1 MGKKGGKHHM
11 KRQAAP
17 SFWPIHRKE
26 FTWSVRPK
34 SGPHPI
40 YHCLPLIIVVREVLG
55 LAKTRKEAKK
65 IISQG
70 KILVD
75 GKIVRDE
82 RFPTGLMDVVS
93 IPELKTNY
101 RVVPSSKGLILH
113 PIEED
118 EAKFKMCRIDNKR
131 TIEQG
136 HIELNLH
143 DGRNLIVRVGDPRKP
158 EEDIYSTLDTVKI
171 SVPEQEILEHLK
183 LQKGMLAAFTDGN
196 NIGKSGTIT
205 SIEEQTGQKR
215 RKFLITIKNEA
226 EETFQT
232 ILNYA
237 FVVGDKKPRISLP
250 TAEEP

>member
-1 MGKKGGKHHM
+1 V
-11 KRQAAP
+11 A
-17 SFWPIHRKE
+17 
-26 FTWSVRPK
+26 
-34 SGPHPI
+34 
-40 YHCLPLIIVVREVLG
+40 REVLG

-75 GKIVRDE
+75 GKVVRDE

-93 IPELKTNY
+93 IPELKMNY
-101 RVVPSSKGLILH
+101 RIVPSPKGLILH
-113 PIEED
+113 PIKKD
-118 EAKFKMCRIDNKR
+118 EAKFKMCRIDSKK

-143 DGRNLIVRVGDPRKP
+143 DGRNLLIHVEEPRKP
-158 EEDIYSTLDTVKI
+158 VEDIYSTLDTVKI

-183 LQKGMLAAFTDGN
+183 LQKGMLAAFVDGN
-196 NIGKSGTIT
+196 NIGKYGTIT
-205 SIEEQTGQKR
+205 SVEEQAGQKR
-215 RKFLITIKNEA
+215 RDFLITIKSEA

-237 FVVGDKKPRISLP
+237 FVVGDKKPQISLP
-250 TAEEP
+250 ETEEQ

>member
-34 SGPHPI
+34 PGPHPVH
-40 YHCLPLIIVVREVLG
+40 HCLPLAIAVREVLG

-75 GKIVRDE
+75 GKVVKDE
-82 RFPTGLMDVVS
+82 KFPIGLMDVVS
-93 IPELKTNY
+93 IPELKMNY
-101 RVVPSSKGLILH
+101 RVVPSAKGLILH
-113 PIEED
+113 PIKED

-131 TIEQG
+131 TVGRG

-143 DGRNLIVRVGDPRKP
+143 DGRNLIVDIEDPRKP
-158 EEDIYSTLDTVKI
+158 EEDVYRTLDTVKI
-171 SVPEQEILEHLK
+171 SIPEQEILEHLK
-183 LQKGMLAAFTDGN
+183 LQKGMLAAFADGH
-196 NIGKSGTIT
+196 NIGKYGTIT
-205 SIEEQTGQKR
+205 AIEEQTGQKR
-215 RKFLITIKNEA
+215 RNFLITINNEA
-226 EETFQT
+226 GETFQT

-250 TAEEP
+250 ASEEP

>member
-1 MGKKGGKHHM
+1 M

-26 FTWSVRPK
+26 FRWSVRPK
-34 SGPHPI
+34 PGPHPI
-40 YHCLPLIIVVREVLG
+40 HHCLPLAIVVREVLG

-65 IISQG
+65 IISQN

-75 GKIVRDE
+75 GRVIRDE
-82 RFPTGLMDVVS
+82 KFPTGLMDVVS

-101 RVVPSSKGLILH
+101 RVVPSSKGRILH
-113 PIEED
+113 PITED

-131 TIEQG
+131 TVEQG

-143 DGRNLIVRVGDPRKP
+143 DGRNLIVHVEDPRKP
-158 EEDIYSTLDTVKI
+158 EEDVYNTLDTVKI

-183 LQKGMLAAFTDGN
+183 LQKEMLAAFMDGN
-196 NIGKSGTIT
+196 NIGKYGTIT

-215 RKFLITIKNEA
+215 RNFLITIKNEA
-226 EETFQT
+226 GETFQT

-250 TAEEP
+250 ATEGQ